1 MLWAGQL
8 KSGTSLESLFEQSMQ
23 IEFQFRHIWQKNDLI
38 MWDNRI
44 VLNFVVQDH
53 ADEPT
58 HIHRLQ
64 VERPTPILS

>member
-23 IEFQFRHIWQKNDLI
+23 IEFQFRHIWQKNNLI

-44 VLNFVVQDH
+44 VLNFVQDH
-53 ADEPT
+53 ADEST
-58 HIHRLQ
+58 TYTFQ
-64 VERPTPILS
+64 VERPMPILS